1 MKKPLIIATL
11 IACLAVSGAAIAR
24 PHGGP
29 GMFMLGRILHDLT
42 LPDAHEDAAV
52 QLRKDI
58 MKHGKELRRASV
70 ESMDEVATEL
80 KKPKPDAARLHSIA
94 DQRLEDVKKVVHY
107 GIDRF
112 LSFHATL
119 TNEQRAELGKEM
131 EKGQRH
137 AKMWADD

>member
-11 IACLAVSGAAIAR
+11 IATLAVSGAAFAR

-29 GMFMLGRILHDLT
+29 GMFMLGRVLPELT
-42 LPDAHEDAAV
+42 LTDAQEDAAV
-52 QLRKDI
+52 EMRKDI
-58 MKHGKELRRASV
+58 MKRGKEVRRASM
-70 ESMDEVATEL
+70 ESIDEVAVEL
-80 KKPKPDAARLHSIA
+80 KKPKPDAAKLHNIA
-94 DQRLEDVKKVVHY
+94 DQRIEDVKKVVHY
-107 GIDRF
+107 AIDRF

-119 TNEQRAELGKEM
+119 TNEQRAELGKEL